1 MKRKKII
8 TLLMTIVMLMS
19 ALSLTA
25 FAKNNH
31 KDAYSYSMPIQ
42 GYYWLYL

>member
-8 TLLMTIVMLMS
+8 TLLMTIVMLIS

-31 KDAYSYSMPIQ
+31 DVEFSYSMPNE
-42 GYYWLYL
+42 GYYRV